1 MKQTIIPKSDQ
12 LNSDDLIICKS
23 ITIKITSVKVISNQ
37 QPVSIGYEGDR
48 GNPYKPCKS
57 MCRVL
62 IMVWGD
68 DGEKYIGQSMT
79 LYLDKTVKWAGS
91 EVGGIRI
98 SHMTGLAEKKVMQ
111 LTATKGNRKPFSVEP
126 LILNQAAATD
136 SNVGSK
142 QQEPEKIEYI
152 TQEQIEMLREK
163 IKEAGISEE
172 DFCGKMNIK
181 QIHDVTKDR
190 VDAAHV
196 RLDTKIKEQTA

>member
-1 MKQTIIPKSDQ
+1 MIDMKQTIVPKSDQ
-12 LNSDDLIICKS
+12 LNADDLIICKS
-23 ITIKITSVKVISNQ
+23 FTIKITSVKVISNQ

-48 GNPYKPCKS
+48 GKPYKPCKS

-79 LYLDKTVKWAGS
+79 LYLDKTVKWGGS

-126 LILNQAAATD
+126 LIINQAATD
-136 SNVGSK
+136 TSEVQK
-142 QQEPEKIEYI
+142 MPEYI
-152 TQEQIEMLREK
+152 TNEQVDILRGKITDAGLSEAEFCEK
-163 IKEAGISEE
+163 I
-172 DFCGKMNIK
+172 NIK
-181 QIHDVTKDR
+181 KIFDVPANR
-190 VDAAHV
+190 LDAAHIG
-196 RLDTKIKEQTA
+196 LDTKIKEKAA